1 VTAQDTGHPVQ
12 LAPSLSHVGT
22 KCDADTLMT
31 PRLVRINLFLVKVN
45 LHVYLVPIQVA
56 RIVSSFAGH

>member
-1 VTAQDTGHPVQ
+1 VKTLLKVIQFPTLSYFVTAQDTGHPVQ

-31 PRLVRINLFLVKVN
+31 
-45 LHVYLVPIQVA
+45 
-56 RIVSSFAGH
+56 SSG